1 MIPADPSFDEV
12 YPESSRGTQGD
23 KGVRVITLD
32 NPPVNA
38 LSFAYCA
45 KLYETIEAAH
55 ADDSVEAIVFSGAN
69 GLFSGGADVNDF
81 NSELPAG
88 AVTIRD
94 VIRAVELSIKPH
106 IAAIDG
112 VCLGGGLELAL
123 ACDYRIATPRS
134 KLGLPEIRL
143 GLLPGAG
150 GTQRLPRLIGAR
162 AGLEFML
169 KGSAVPAARVLELGI
184 LDELVEGDVVERAI
198 SLAKEIPPKRRISA
212 LEATIAPDV
221 PMQAAPFVVAQAHKM
236 VPPEENGGFAAHK
249 LIDAVQAAVELPF
262 AFGIAREARLFDEL
276 VRSKASLALRHLFF
290 AERELDKIPPVIL
303 PFDSAQG
310 RLAQDDTESVQ
321 PLTVGNAGV
330 VGAGTMGSGIAITFA
345 QSGTPVVIVD
355 TNEEAVDKARQ
366 TVMGMFMYQVQK
378 GRLTQEEA
386 WQRGQSIT
394 FTDDWSELAD
404 ADLVVEAVFEDLDV
418 KREVFAKL
426 DAIVKPEGLLAS
438 NTSTLDID
446 AMAAATKRPDKVL
459 GLHFFVPANI
469 MPLLEIVRGRATS
482 AQTLAT
488 AFAIG
493 KTLKKKAVLSG
504 NAFGFIGNRMI
515 FDYMREAFGLAE
527 EGTAPARV
535 DAVMKAFGFPMGP
548 FAMSDLSGLDIG
560 LHVQKLQGKSGQGR
574 TNVLEQLVE
583 QKRLGQ
589 KSMAGFFKYDK
600 AVGKGREPIADPVVE
615 QLFAQEARKAG
626 IAPRVVTDREIRERL
641 LYALINRGA
650 YLLEEAVALRTGDID
665 IVFVYGYGFPP
676 HRGGPMWYAD
686 EVGIARVYERIRE
699 FEAAFGPQW
708 KPSALLTRVAESG
721 GTFAASSC
729 FDKLSMTP
737 GGGVASGA

>member
-1 MIPADPSFDEV
+1 MIPADPSLASGQD
-12 YPESSRGTQGD
+12 D
-23 KGVRVITLD
+23 KVRLITLD

-45 KLYETIEAAH
+45 KLYQAIEAAH
-55 ADDSVEAIVFSGAN
+55 ADDSVEAIVFTGAN

-81 NSELPAG
+81 NNEPPAG
-88 AVTIRD
+88 AITIRD
-94 VIRAVELSIKPH
+94 VIRALELSVKPH

-112 VCLGGGLELAL
+112 VALGGGLELAL

-134 KLGLPEIRL
+134 KLGLPEIKL

-169 KGSAVPAARVLELGI
+169 KGSGVPAARVLELGI
-184 LDELVEGDVVERAI
+184 LDEIVDGNVIERAI
-198 SLAKEIPPKRRISA
+198 SLAKEVPPKRRISA
-212 LEATIAPDV
+212 LQATIAPEV

-262 AFGIAREARLFDEL
+262 AFGVAREARLFDEL
-276 VRSKASLALRHLFF
+276 VRSEPSLALRHIFF
-290 AERELDKIPPVIL
+290 AERELSKVPGLEPAL
-303 PFDSAQG
+303 P
-310 RLAQDDTESVQ
+310 LAVAK
-321 PLTVGNAGV
+321 AGV

-345 QSGTPVVIVD
+345 QSGVPVAVVD

-426 DAIVKPEGLLAS
+426 DGIVKPAGLLAS

-446 AMAAATKRPDKVL
+446 AMAAATKRPEKVF
-459 GLHFFVPANI
+459 GMHFFVPANI

-515 FDYMREAFGLAE
+515 FDYAREAFALAE
-527 EGTAPARV
+527 EGVAPARV

-560 LHVQKLQGKSGQGR
+560 LHVQKLQGKAGQGR
-574 TNVLEQLVE
+574 TNVLEQLVA

-589 KSMAGFFKYDK
+589 KAMAGFFKYDK
-600 AVGKGREPIADPVVE
+600 AVVKGREPIADPVVE

-626 IAPRVVTDREIRERL
+626 VAPRVVTDREIRGRL

-650 YLLEEAVALRTGDID
+650 YLLEEGVALRPGDVD
-665 IVFVYGYGFPP
+665 IVYVYGYGFPP
-676 HRGGPMWYAD
+676 HHGGPMWYAD
-686 EVGIARVYERIRE
+686 EVGVRRVYERIRD
-699 FEAAFGPQW
+699 FEATFGPQW
-708 KPSALLTRVAESG
+708 KPSALLARIAERDGTLRQAQGDKSG
-721 GTFAASSC
+721 EVTHA
-729 FDKLSMTP
+729 
-737 GGGVASGA
+737 

>member
-1 MIPADPSFDEV
+1 LIPAEPSARDAE
-12 YPESSRGTQGD
+12 R
-23 KGVRVITLD
+23 VRVITLD

-45 KLYETIEAAH
+45 KLYKAIEAAH
-55 ADDSVEAIVFSGAN
+55 ADDSVETMVFTGAN

-81 NSELPAG
+81 NNEPPAG
-88 AVTIRD
+88 AITIRD
-94 VIRAVELSIKPH
+94 VIRAVELSVKPH

-112 VCLGGGLELAL
+112 VALGGGLELAL
-123 ACDYRIATPRS
+123 TCDYRIATPRS
-134 KLGLPEIRL
+134 KLGLPEIKL

-184 LDELVEGDVVERAI
+184 LDEIVEGNVVERAI
-198 SLAKEIPPKRRISA
+198 SLAKEVPPKRRISA
-212 LEATIAPDV
+212 LQATIAPDV

-262 AFGIAREARLFDEL
+262 AFGVAREARLFGEL
-276 VRSKASLALRHLFF
+276 VRSEASLALRHLFF
-290 AERELDKIPPVIL
+290 AERELSKIPAL
-303 PFDSAQG
+303 RPFDKLRAGLAQADKAGSAQ
-310 RLAQDDTESVQ
+310 
-321 PLTVGNAGV
+321 PLPVAKAGV

-345 QSGTPVVIVD
+345 QSGVPVVVVD
-355 TNEEAVDKARQ
+355 TNEDAVEKARQ

-404 ADLVVEAVFEDLDV
+404 ADLVVEAVFEDLNV

-426 DAIVKPEGLLAS
+426 DGIVKPQGLLAS

-446 AMAAATKRPDKVL
+446 AMAAATKRPEKVF

-493 KTLKKKAVLSG
+493 TTLKKKAVLSG

-515 FDYMREAFGLAE
+515 FDYAREAFALAE
-527 EGTAPARV
+527 EGVTPARV

-560 LHVQKLQGKSGQGR
+560 LHVQKLQGKAAQGR
-574 TNVLEQLVE
+574 TNVLEALVA
-583 QKRLGQ
+583 QNRLGQ
-589 KSMAGFFKYDK
+589 KAMAGFFRYDK
-600 AVGKGREPIADPVVE
+600 AVGKGREPIADPFVE
-615 QLFAQEARKAG
+615 QLFAQEARKSG
-626 IAPRVVTDREIRERL
+626 IAPRVVTDREIRDRL
-641 LYALINRGA
+641 LYALINRGT
-650 YLLEEAVALRTGDID
+650 YLLEEGVALRPGDID
-665 IVFVYGYGFPP
+665 IVYVYGYGFTP
-676 HRGGPMWYAD
+676 HYGGPMWYAD
-686 EVGIARVYERIRE
+686 EVGVARVYERIRD
-699 FEAAFGPQW
+699 FEATFGPQW
-708 KPSALLTRVAESG
+708 KPSALLARVAESG
-721 GTFAASSC
+721 GTLAASPS
-729 FDKLSMTP
+729 
-737 GGGVASGA
+737 GV

>member
-1 MIPADPSFDEV
+1 M
-12 YPESSRGTQGD
+12 R
-23 KGVRVITLD
+23 
-32 NPPVNA
+32 
-38 LSFAYCA
+38 
-45 KLYETIEAAH
+45 
-55 ADDSVEAIVFSGAN
+55 
-69 GLFSGGADVNDF
+69 
-81 NSELPAG
+81 
-88 AVTIRD
+88 
-94 VIRAVELSIKPH
+94 H
-106 IAAIDG
+106 I
-112 VCLGGGLELAL
+112 
-123 ACDYRIATPRS
+123 
-134 KLGLPEIRL
+134 
-143 GLLPGAG
+143 
-150 GTQRLPRLIGAR
+150 
-162 AGLEFML
+162 
-169 KGSAVPAARVLELGI
+169 
-184 LDELVEGDVVERAI
+184 
-198 SLAKEIPPKRRISA
+198 
-212 LEATIAPDV
+212 
-221 PMQAAPFVVAQAHKM
+221 
-236 VPPEENGGFAAHK
+236 
-249 LIDAVQAAVELPF
+249 
-262 AFGIAREARLFDEL
+262 
-276 VRSKASLALRHLFF
+276 FF
-290 AERELDKIPPVIL
+290 AERELSKVPELDPA
-303 PFDSAQG
+303 S
-310 RLAQDDTESVQ
+310 
-321 PLTVGNAGV
+321 PLTIAKAGV

-345 QSGTPVVIVD
+345 QSGVPVVVVD

-394 FTDDWSELAD
+394 FTDDWSELAG

-426 DAIVKPEGLLAS
+426 DGIVKPEGLLAS

-446 AMAAATKRPDKVL
+446 AMAAATKRPEKVL

-488 AFAIG
+488 AFAVG
-493 KTLKKKAVLSG
+493 KTLKKKAVLAG
-504 NAFGFIGNRMI
+504 NAFGFIGNRMV
-515 FDYMREAFGLAE
+515 FDYVREAFALAE

-535 DAVMKAFGFPMGP
+535 DAVVKAFGFPMGP

-574 TNVLEQLVE
+574 TNVLERLVE

-589 KSMAGFFKYDK
+589 KAMAGFFKYDK

-650 YLLEEAVALRTGDID
+650 YLLEEGIALRPGDID

-676 HRGGPMWYAD
+676 HHGGPMWYAD
-686 EVGIARVYERIRE
+686 EVGVALVYERIRE

-708 KPSALLTRVAESG
+708 KPSALLARIAESG
-721 GTFAASSC
+721 ATFAASSC
-729 FDKLSMTP
+729 FDPSTSSGQAELSMTP
-737 GGGVASGA
+737 GGVVSNA